1 MCLKIKMTL
10 KKIISSS
17 LLLMFVGLLPA
28 QHVLEKANTFL
39 NSLSDEIKAKTLF
52 TLDDLERFNMNYV
65 PIPREGATFHDFNET
80 QKKAA
85 LDLLRASLSE
95 EGFRKS
101 QEIMELEKVLRI
113 IENDDN
119 DKMPDGRPRRDP
131 LNYHFCIFGNPS
143 KDQPWGWRFEGHHLS
158 LNFTSTEGIISSST
172 PTFFGTNP
180 GIVRSTE
187 YKGKEVLK
195 KEAQL
200 SFSLLHSM
208 TPEQL
213 KTVVFTDV
221 APHDIITTTKRK
233 VEQLESL
240 GIPYTDLSQNQKK
253 IFMELLDLYINNY
266 EHGFAAGFRDKINKA
281 GIDNLKFAW
290 AGSQHPGKGHYFRIQ
305 GPSLL
310 IEYDNTQND
319 ANHVHTVVRDLTNDY
334 GEDVLK
340 SHYEKDH
347 QH

>member
-1 MCLKIKMTL
+1 MKLRPTL
-10 KKIISSS
+10 KKMISSAM
-17 LLLMFVGLLPA
+17 LLMFFGMVPA
-28 QHVLEKANTFL
+28 QNVLQKANDFIS
-39 NSLSDEIKAKTLF
+39 SLSGEIKAKTLF
-52 TLDDLERFNMNYV
+52 SFEDTERFNMNYV
-65 PIPREGATFHDFNET
+65 PIPREGATFHDFNEE

-113 IENDDN
+113 IENNDA
-119 DKMPDGRPRRDP
+119 DKMPDGGHRRDP

-143 KDQPWGWRFEGHHLS
+143 KDKAWGWRFEGHHLS
-158 LNFTSTEGIISSST
+158 LNFTSTDGIISSAT

-187 YKGKEVLK
+187 YKGREVLK

-200 SFSLLHSM
+200 GFSLLHSM
-208 TPEQL
+208 TEEQL

-233 VEQLESL
+233 VGQLESF
-240 GIPYTDLSQNQKK
+240 GIPYTDLSPNQKK
-253 IFMELLDLYINNY
+253 IFMELLDLYIDNY
-266 EHGFAAGFRDKINKA
+266 EHGFAKEFKKKIKKA
-281 GIDNLKFAW
+281 GIDHLKFAW
-290 AGSQHPGKGHYFRIQ
+290 AGSMQPGKGHYFRIH
-305 GPSLL
+305 GPILL

-340 SHYEKDH
+340 AHYEKDH
-347 QH
+347 R

>member
-1 MCLKIKMTL
+1 MNPKMTL
-10 KKIISSS
+10 KKIILSSI
-17 LLLMFVGLLPA
+17 LLLFFGMLPA
-28 QHVLEKANTFL
+28 QVLEKANVFL

-52 TLDDLERFNMNYV
+52 TLEDTERFNMNYV
-65 PIPREGATFHDFNET
+65 PIPRAGATFHDFDDT

-85 LDLLRASLSE
+85 LELLRASLSE

-101 QEIMELEKVLRI
+101 QEIIELEKVLRI

-131 LNYHFCIFGNPS
+131 LNYHFCIFGKPS

-158 LNFTSTEGIISSST
+158 LNFTSTNGIISSST

-200 SFSLLHSM
+200 GFSLLHSM
-208 TPEQL
+208 TQEQL

-240 GIPYTDLSQNQKK
+240 GIAYRDLSKNQKK
-253 IFMELLDLYINNY
+253 IFMELLELYINNY
-266 EHGFAAGFRDKINKA
+266 EHGFAEGFRDKITKA

-290 AGSQHPGKGHYFRIQ
+290 AGSLQPGKGHYFRLQ

-310 IEYDNTQND
+310 IEYDNTQNN

-334 GEDVLK
+334 GEDALK
-340 SHYEKDH
+340 SHYEKEH

>member
-1 MCLKIKMTL
+1 MTPKMTPR
-10 KKIISSS
+10 KIISTT
-17 LLLMFVGLLPA
+17 LLLLLFGTLSAQNVLQKADIFV
-28 QHVLEKANTFL
+28 
-39 NSLSDEIKAKTLF
+39 NSLSGEVKAKTLF
-52 TLDDLERFNMNYV
+52 TLEDNERFNMNYV
-65 PIPREGATFHDFNET
+65 PIPRAGATFHDFNET

-143 KDQPWGWRFEGHHLS
+143 KDHPWGWRFEGHHLS
-158 LNFTSTEGIISSST
+158 LNFTSTDGIISSST

-195 KEAQL
+195 KEAEL
-200 SFSLLHSM
+200 GFSLLHSM
-208 TPEQL
+208 TGEQL

-221 APHDIITTTKRK
+221 APHDIVTTTKRK
-233 VEQLESL
+233 VKDVEQL
-240 GIPYTDLSQNQKK
+240 GISYTALSQTQKK
-253 IFMELLDLYINNY
+253 TFIELLDLYMNNY
-266 EHGFAAGFRDKINKA
+266 EHEFASGFRDKINKA
-281 GIDNLKFAW
+281 GIENLTFAW
-290 AGSQHPGKGHYFRIQ
+290 AGSLQPGKGHYFRIQ
-305 GPSLL
+305 GPTLL
-310 IEYDNTQND
+310 IEYDNTQNE

-334 GEDVLK
+334 GEDVLRA
-340 SHYEKDH
+340 HYEKDH
-347 QH
+347 KH

>member
-52 TLDDLERFNMNYV
+52 TLEDSERYNMNYV
-65 PIPREGATFHDFNET
+65 PIPREGATFHDFNEA

-158 LNFTSTEGIISSST
+158 LNFTSSNGTISSST

-180 GIVRSTE
+180 GIVRSTK

-195 KEAQL
+195 KEAKLGFALVNSL
-200 SFSLLHSM
+200 SK
-208 TPEQL
+208 EQL
-213 KTVVFTDV
+213 KTVLFTDV
-221 APHDIITTTKRK
+221 APSDILSLTKRK
-233 VEQLESL
+233 AEQLEPL
-240 GIPYTDLSQNQKK
+240 GLSYSHLSQNQQKT
-253 IFMELLDLYINNY
+253 FMDLLELYLNNY
-266 EHGFAAGFRDKINKA
+266 EHEFAAGFRDKINKS
-281 GIDNLKFAW
+281 GIDNLYFAW
-290 AGSQHPGKGHYFRIQ
+290 AGSLQPGKGHYFRIQ
-305 GPSLL
+305 GPTLL
-310 IEYDNTQND
+310 IEYDNTQNN

-340 SHYEKDH
+340 AHYEKDH

>member
-1 MCLKIKMTL
+1 MKLKLNL
-10 KKIISSS
+10 KKIILSSM
-17 LLLMFVGLLPA
+17 LLLFFGMLPA
-28 QHVLEKANTFL
+28 QVLEKANVFL

-52 TLDDLERFNMNYV
+52 TLEDTERFNMNYV
-65 PIPREGATFHDFNET
+65 PIPRAGARFHDFNET

-101 QEIMELEKVLRI
+101 QEIIELEKVLRI

-131 LNYHFCIFGNPS
+131 LNYHFCIFGKPS

-158 LNFTSTEGIISSST
+158 LNFTSTDGIISSST

-200 SFSLLHSM
+200 GFSLLHSM
-208 TPEQL
+208 TQEQL

-240 GIPYTDLSQNQKK
+240 GIAYRDLSKNQKNM
-253 IFMELLDLYINNY
+253 FMELLELYINNY
-266 EHGFAAGFRDKINKA
+266 EHGFAEGFRDKITKA

-290 AGSQHPGKGHYFRIQ
+290 AGSLQPGKGHYFRIQ

-310 IEYDNTQND
+310 IEYDNTQNN

-340 SHYEKDH
+340 AHYEKEH

>member
-1 MCLKIKMTL
+1 MSL
-10 KKIISSS
+10 KKVISSS

-52 TLDDLERFNMNYV
+52 TLEDSERFNMNYV
-65 PIPREGATFHDFNET
+65 PIPREGATFHDFNEL

-200 SFSLLHSM
+200 GFSLLHSM
-208 TPEQL
+208 TQEQL

-233 VEQLESL
+233 VEQLESF
-240 GIPYTDLSQNQKK
+240 GISYPDLSQKQKK
-253 IFMELLDLYINNY
+253 IFMEILDLYMNNY
-266 EHGFAAGFRDKINKA
+266 EQEFAAGFRDKINKA

-290 AGSQHPGKGHYFRIQ
+290 AGSLQPGKGHYFRIQ

-340 SHYEKDH
+340 VHYEKEH

>member
-1 MCLKIKMTL
+1 MTF
-10 KKIISSS
+10 KKIISTSV
-17 LLLMFVGLLPA
+17 LLMFMGILPA
-28 QHVLEKANTFL
+28 QVLEKANVFL

-52 TLDDLERFNMNYV
+52 SLEDTERFNMNYV
-65 PIPREGATFHDFNET
+65 PIPRAGATFHDFNET

-113 IENDDN
+113 IENNDN

-131 LNYHFCIFGNPS
+131 LNYHFCIFGKPS
-143 KDQPWGWRFEGHHLS
+143 EDEPWGWRFEGHHLS
-158 LNFTSTEGIISSST
+158 LNFTSTDGIITSST

-187 YKGKEVLK
+187 YKGREVLK

-200 SFSLLHSM
+200 GFSLLHSM
-208 TPEQL
+208 SQEQL

-233 VEQLESL
+233 VEQLESI
-240 GIPYTDLSQNQKK
+240 GIAYRDLSKNQKK
-253 IFMELLDLYINNY
+253 IFMELLELYINNY
-266 EHGFAAGFRDKINKA
+266 EHGFAEGFRDKITKA

-290 AGSQHPGKGHYFRIQ
+290 AGSHQPGKGHYFRIQ

-310 IEYDNTQND
+310 IEYDNTQNN

-340 SHYEKDH
+340 DHYEKEH

>member
-1 MCLKIKMTL
+1 MNPKMTL
-10 KKIISSS
+10 KKIILSSI
-17 LLLMFVGLLPA
+17 LLLFFGMLPA
-28 QHVLEKANTFL
+28 QVLERANVFL

-52 TLDDLERFNMNYV
+52 TLEDTERFNMNYV
-65 PIPREGATFHDFNET
+65 PIPREGATFHDFDDT

-85 LDLLRASLSE
+85 LELLRASLSE

-131 LNYHFCIFGNPS
+131 LNYHFCIFGKPS

-158 LNFTSTEGIISSST
+158 LNFTSTDGIISSST

-200 SFSLLHSM
+200 GFSLLHSM
-208 TPEQL
+208 TQEQL

-240 GIPYTDLSQNQKK
+240 GIAYRDLSKNQKK
-253 IFMELLDLYINNY
+253 IFMELLELYINNY
-266 EHGFAAGFRDKINKA
+266 EHGFAEGFRDKITKA

-290 AGSQHPGKGHYFRIQ
+290 AGSLQPGKGHYFRLQ

-310 IEYDNTQND
+310 IEYDNTQNN

-334 GEDVLK
+334 GEDALK
-340 SHYEKDH
+340 SHYEKEH

>member
-1 MCLKIKMTL
+1 MTSRKIVLLTL
-10 KKIISSS
+10 FLFLFGI
-17 LLLMFVGLLPA
+17 LPA
-28 QHVLEKANTFL
+28 QNVLQKANDFI
-39 NSLSDEIKAKTLF
+39 NSLSEEIKAKTLF
-52 TLDDLERFNMNYV
+52 SLEDTERLNMNYV
-65 PIPREGATFHDFNET
+65 PISREGATFHDFNEV

-113 IENDDN
+113 IENNDA

-143 KDQPWGWRFEGHHLS
+143 KDQAWGWRFEGHHLS
-158 LNFTSTEGIISSST
+158 LNFTSTDGIISSAT

-187 YKGKEVLK
+187 YKGREVLR

-200 SFSLLHSM
+200 GFSLLHSM
-208 TPEQL
+208 TGEQL
-213 KTVVFTDV
+213 KTVIFTDV
-221 APHDIITTTKRK
+221 APHDIVTTTKRK
-233 VEQLESL
+233 VGALESL

-266 EHGFAAGFRDKINKA
+266 EHGFAEEFRDKIHKA
-281 GIDNLKFAW
+281 GIDRLKFAW
-290 AGSQHPGKGHYFRIQ
+290 AGSMQPGKGHYFRIQ
-305 GPSLL
+305 GPMLL

-340 SHYEKDH
+340 AHYEKDH
-347 QH
+347 K

>member
-1 MCLKIKMTL
+1 MTS
-10 KKIISSS
+10 KKIVS
-17 LLLMFVGLLPA
+17 LALFLFLFGILPA
-28 QHVLEKANTFL
+28 QNILQKANDFI
-39 NSLSDEIKAKTLF
+39 NSLSEEIKAKTLF
-52 TLDDLERFNMNYV
+52 SLEDTERFNMNYV
-65 PIPREGATFHDFNET
+65 PIPREGATFHDFNEV

-113 IENDDN
+113 IENNDA

-158 LNFTSTEGIISSST
+158 LNFTSTDGIITSST

-187 YKGKEVLK
+187 YKGREVLG

-200 SFSLLHSM
+200 GFSLLHSM
-208 TPEQL
+208 TEEQL
-213 KTVVFTDV
+213 KTVIFTDV

-233 VEQLESL
+233 VGELESL

-266 EHGFAAGFRDKINKA
+266 ELGFAEEFREKIHKA
-281 GIDNLKFAW
+281 GIDQLKFAW
-290 AGSQHPGKGHYFRIQ
+290 AGSMQPGKGHYFRIQ
-305 GPSLL
+305 GPMLL
-310 IEYDNTQND
+310 IEYDNTQNN

-340 SHYEKDH
+340 AHYEKDH
-347 QH
+347 R

>member
-1 MCLKIKMTL
+1 MKPKTNL
-10 KKIISSS
+10 KKIISTS
-17 LLLMFVGLLPA
+17 LILFLFGLLPA
-28 QHVLEKANTFL
+28 QDVLQKANIFL
-39 NSLSDEIKAKTLF
+39 NSLSEETKAKTLF
-52 TLDDLERFNMNYV
+52 TFEDTERFNMNYV

-95 EGFRKS
+95 EGYRKS
-101 QEIMELEKVLRI
+101 QEIMKLEKVLRI
-113 IENDDN
+113 IENNDN

-143 KDQPWGWRFEGHHLS
+143 MDQPWGWRFEGHHLS
-158 LNFTSTEGIISSST
+158 LNFTSTHGAISSST

-195 KEAQL
+195 KEAEL
-200 SFSLLHSM
+200 GFSLVNSM
-208 TPEQL
+208 TQEQL
-213 KTVVFTDV
+213 KTTLYTDV
-221 APHDIITTTKRK
+221 APSDIISLTKRK
-233 VEQLESL
+233 AASVEPM
-240 GIPYTDLSQNQKK
+240 GISYSELSQIQKNTMMK
-253 IFMELLDLYINNY
+253 LVDLYIENY
-266 EHGFAAGFRDKINKA
+266 ESDFAAGFKDKIYKA
-281 GIDNLKFAW
+281 GIENLTFAW
-290 AGSQHPGKGHYFRIQ
+290 AGSLQPGKGHYFRIQ

-310 IEYDNTQND
+310 IEYDNTQNN

-340 SHYEKDH
+340 AHYEKDH
-347 QH
+347 KH